1 MNYYYDVVLNFSDIN
16 MLFYEW
22 NKFDNLELY
31 KRVPIIQVNS
41 KTLNDFINNNVVIDE
56 NFLEMI
62 KDKAKKKGDCP
73 SYIAIFADRNGSIAL
88 EFDENGNSLY
98 RSFLDIDD
106 DLNISEFLYTVDIM
120 KVSYEI
126 KDEIKYN
133 DCLRMEDEIKLLI
146 KTEINSLHKK
156 KDFVKLKYL
165 YMEWFNKV
173 PYDNEKIY
181 DYMINK
187 LNDKV
192 GIEEKRI
199 YDLIKLSYNKV

>member
-41 KTLNDFINNNVVIDE
+41 KTLNDFINNNVVVDE

>member
-16 MLFYEW
+16 ILFYEW

-41 KTLNDFINNNVVIDE
+41 KTLNDFINNNVVVDE

-173 PYDNEKIY
+173 PYDNEQIY

>member
-1 MNYYYDVVLNFSDIN
+1 MNYYYDVVLNFFDTN

-41 KTLNDFINNNVVIDE
+41 KTLKDFINYNVVVDK
-56 NFLEMI
+56 NFLEII

-173 PYDNEKIY
+173 PYDNEQIY

>member
-41 KTLNDFINNNVVIDE
+41 KTLNDFINNNVVVDE

-73 SYIAIFADRNGSIAL
+73 SYTAIFADRNGSIAL

-173 PYDNEKIY
+173 PYDNEQIY

>member
-1 MNYYYDVVLNFSDIN
+1 MNYYYDVVLNFFDTN

-41 KTLNDFINNNVVIDE
+41 KTLKDFINYNVVVDK
-56 NFLEMI
+56 NFLEII

-88 EFDENGNSLY
+88 EFDEKGNSLY

-133 DCLRMEDEIKLLI
+133 DSLRMEDEIKLLI
-146 KTEINSLHKK
+146 KTEVNSLYKK

-173 PYDNEKIY
+173 PYDNEQIY
-181 DYMINK
+181 DYMVNK
-187 LNDKV
+187 LNDRV

>member
-1 MNYYYDVVLNFSDIN
+1 MNYYYDVVLNFFDIN

-41 KTLNDFINNNVVIDE
+41 KTLNDFINNNVVVDE

>member
-1 MNYYYDVVLNFSDIN
+1 MNYYYDVVLNFFDTN

-41 KTLNDFINNNVVIDE
+41 KTLKDFINNNVVVDK
-56 NFLEMI
+56 NFLEII

-88 EFDENGNSLY
+88 EFDEKGNSLY

-133 DCLRMEDEIKLLI
+133 DSLRMEDEIKLLI
-146 KTEINSLHKK
+146 KTEVNSLYKK

-173 PYDNEKIY
+173 PYDNEQIY
-181 DYMINK
+181 DYMVNK

>member
-1 MNYYYDVVLNFSDIN
+1 MNYYYDVVLNFFDTN

-41 KTLNDFINNNVVIDE
+41 KTLKDFINYNVVVDK
-56 NFLEMI
+56 NFLEII

-88 EFDENGNSLY
+88 EFDEKGNSLY

-133 DCLRMEDEIKLLI
+133 ASLRMEDEIKLLI
-146 KTEINSLHKK
+146 KTEVNSLYKK

-173 PYDNEKIY
+173 PYDNEQIY
-181 DYMINK
+181 DYMVNK
-187 LNDKV
+187 LNDRV

>member
-1 MNYYYDVVLNFSDIN
+1 MNYYYDVVLNFFDTN

-41 KTLNDFINNNVVIDE
+41 KTLKDFINNNVIVDE

-88 EFDENGNSLY
+88 EFDEKGNSLY

-133 DCLRMEDEIKLLI
+133 GSLRMEDEIKLLI
-146 KTEINSLHKK
+146 KTEVNSLYKK

-173 PYDNEKIY
+173 PYDNEQIY

>member
-41 KTLNDFINNNVVIDE
+41 KTLNDFINNNVVVDE

-106 DLNISEFLYTVDIM
+106 DLNISEFLYTIDIM

-173 PYDNEKIY
+173 PYDNEQIY

>member
-41 KTLNDFINNNVVIDE
+41 KTLNDFINNNVVVDE

-173 PYDNEKIY
+173 PYDNEQIY
-181 DYMINK
+181 DYTINK

>member
-41 KTLNDFINNNVVIDE
+41 KTLNDFINNNVVVDE

-146 KTEINSLHKK
+146 KTEINSLYKK
-156 KDFVKLKYL
+156 KGFVKLKYL

>member
-41 KTLNDFINNNVVIDE
+41 KTLKDFINNNVVVDK
-56 NFLEMI
+56 NFLEII

-88 EFDENGNSLY
+88 EFDEKGNSLY

-133 DCLRMEDEIKLLI
+133 DSLRMEEEIKLLI
-146 KTEINSLHKK
+146 KTEVNSLYKK

-173 PYDNEKIY
+173 PYDNEQIY
-181 DYMINK
+181 DYMVNK
-187 LNDKV
+187 LNDRV

>member
-41 KTLNDFINNNVVIDE
+41 KTLNDFINNNVVVDE

-173 PYDNEKIY
+173 PYDNEQIY

>member
-41 KTLNDFINNNVVIDE
+41 KTLKDFINNNVVVDK
-56 NFLEMI
+56 NFLEII

-88 EFDENGNSLY
+88 EFDEKGNSLY

-133 DCLRMEDEIKLLI
+133 DSLRMEDEIKLLI
-146 KTEINSLHKK
+146 KTEVNSLYKK

-173 PYDNEKIY
+173 PYDNEQIY

-187 LNDKV
+187 LNDRV

>member
-1 MNYYYDVVLNFSDIN
+1 MNYYYDVVLNFFDTN

-41 KTLNDFINNNVVIDE
+41 KTLKDFINNNVVVDK

-88 EFDENGNSLY
+88 EFDEKGNSLY

-133 DCLRMEDEIKLLI
+133 DSLRMEDEIKLLI

-173 PYDNEKIY
+173 PYDNEQIY

>member
-1 MNYYYDVVLNFSDIN
+1 MNYYYDVVLNFFDIN

-41 KTLNDFINNNVVIDE
+41 KTLNDFINNNVVVDE

-120 KVSYEI
+120 KVGYEI

-173 PYDNEKIY
+173 PYDNEQIY

>member
-1 MNYYYDVVLNFSDIN
+1 MNYYYDVVLNFFDTN

-41 KTLNDFINNNVVIDE
+41 KTLKDFINNNVVVDK
-56 NFLEMI
+56 NFLEII

-88 EFDENGNSLY
+88 EFDEKGNSLY

-146 KTEINSLHKK
+146 KTEINSLYKK
-156 KDFVKLKYL
+156 KGFVKLKYL

>member
-1 MNYYYDVVLNFSDIN
+1 MNYYYDVVLNFFDTN

-41 KTLNDFINNNVVIDE
+41 KTLKDFINYNVVVDK
-56 NFLEMI
+56 NFLEII

-88 EFDENGNSLY
+88 EFDEKGNSLY

-106 DLNISEFLYTVDIM
+106 DLNISDFLYTVDIM

-133 DCLRMEDEIKLLI
+133 DSLRMEDEIKLLI
-146 KTEINSLHKK
+146 KTEVNSLYKK

-173 PYDNEKIY
+173 PYDNEQIY
-181 DYMINK
+181 DYMVNK
-187 LNDKV
+187 LNDRV

>member
-1 MNYYYDVVLNFSDIN
+1 MNYYYDVVLNFFDTN

-41 KTLNDFINNNVVIDE
+41 KTLKDFINNNVVVDK
-56 NFLEMI
+56 NFLEII

-88 EFDENGNSLY
+88 EFDEKGNSLY

-133 DCLRMEDEIKLLI
+133 DSLRMEEEIKLLI
-146 KTEINSLHKK
+146 KTEVNSLYKK

-173 PYDNEKIY
+173 PYDNEQIY
-181 DYMINK
+181 DYMVNK
-187 LNDKV
+187 LNDRV

>member
-1 MNYYYDVVLNFSDIN
+1 MNYYYYVVLNFSDIN

-41 KTLNDFINNNVVIDE
+41 KTLNDFINNNVVVDE

-173 PYDNEKIY
+173 PYDNEQIY

>member
-41 KTLNDFINNNVVIDE
+41 KTLNDFINNNVVVEE

-173 PYDNEKIY
+173 PYDNEQIY

>member
-1 MNYYYDVVLNFSDIN
+1 MNYYYDVVLNFFDTN

-41 KTLNDFINNNVVIDE
+41 KTLKDFINNNVVVDK
-56 NFLEMI
+56 NFLEII

-88 EFDENGNSLY
+88 EFDEKGNSLY

-133 DCLRMEDEIKLLI
+133 DSLRMEDEIKLLI
-146 KTEINSLHKK
+146 KTEVNSLYKK

-173 PYDNEKIY
+173 PYDNEQIY
-181 DYMINK
+181 DYMVNK
-187 LNDKV
+187 LNDRV

>member
-41 KTLNDFINNNVVIDE
+41 KTLNDFINNNVVVDE

-173 PYDNEKIY
+173 PYDNEQIY

-199 YDLIKLSYNKV
+199 YDLIKLI

>member
-1 MNYYYDVVLNFSDIN
+1 MNYYYDVVLNFFDIN

-22 NKFDNLELY
+22 NKFDNFELY

-41 KTLNDFINNNVVIDE
+41 KTLNYFINNNVVVDE

>member
-1 MNYYYDVVLNFSDIN
+1 MNYYYDVVLNFFDTN

-41 KTLNDFINNNVVIDE
+41 KTLKDFINNNVVVDK
-56 NFLEMI
+56 NFLEII

-88 EFDENGNSLY
+88 EFDEKGNSLY

-133 DCLRMEDEIKLLI
+133 DSLRMEDEIKLLI
-146 KTEINSLHKK
+146 KTEVNSLYKK

-173 PYDNEKIY
+173 PYDNEQIY

-187 LNDKV
+187 LNDRV

>member
-1 MNYYYDVVLNFSDIN
+1 MNYYYDVVLNFFDTN

-41 KTLNDFINNNVVIDE
+41 KTLKDFINNNVIVDE

-88 EFDENGNSLY
+88 EFDEKGNSLY

-133 DCLRMEDEIKLLI
+133 DSLRMEDEIKLLI
-146 KTEINSLHKK
+146 KTEVNSLYKK

-173 PYDNEKIY
+173 PYDNEQIY

>member
-1 MNYYYDVVLNFSDIN
+1 MNYYYDVVLNFFDIN

-41 KTLNDFINNNVVIDE
+41 KTLNDFINNNVVVDE

-165 YMEWFNKV
+165 YMERFNKV

>member
-1 MNYYYDVVLNFSDIN
+1 
-16 MLFYEW
+16 
-22 NKFDNLELY
+22 
-31 KRVPIIQVNS
+31 
-41 KTLNDFINNNVVIDE
+41 
-56 NFLEMI
+56 
-62 KDKAKKKGDCP
+62 
-73 SYIAIFADRNGSIAL
+73 
-88 EFDENGNSLY
+88 
-98 RSFLDIDD
+98 
-106 DLNISEFLYTVDIM
+106 
-120 KVSYEI
+120 
-126 KDEIKYN
+126 
-133 DCLRMEDEIKLLI
+133 MEDEIKLLI